1 MQRSRI
7 IKYIRKF
14 FDEMNFVEVETP
26 TLNLIA
32 GGAAARPFVT
42 YHNDLGQQMYL
53 RIAPQLYLKQLVV
66 GGMDRVYELGKQFRN
81 ESIDLTHNPQF
92 TSIEAYWAYH
102 DYND

>member
-42 YHNDLGQQMYL
+42 YHNDLGQRMYL
-53 RIAPQLYLKQLVV
+53 RIAP
-66 GGMDRVYELGKQFRN
+66 
-81 ESIDLTHNPQF
+81 
-92 TSIEAYWAYH
+92 
-102 DYND
+102 